1 MFNKK
6 LLSITLCFSIIIL
19 QCSKAKVPE
28 ICVSNAKA
36 SFEKLKAKDIEGF
49 KNFLP
54 DNQKKAHEEFLGDH
68 NKFFRTVSDYKLFE
82 DKFEY
87 REGKYFV
94 LTQFSYPENSYG
106 AFFIALDPSSGKCNV
121 DLNATIMMEKKLHGD
136 TIFAI
141 FMRDDKTAKDQKLP
155 PDVDPTKIIT
165 EKK

>member
-6 LLSITLCFSIIIL
+6 LLSITLCFSIFIL

-49 KNFLP
+49 KSFLP
-54 DNQKKAHEEFLGDH
+54 ENQKKSHAEFLDEH
-68 NKFFRTVSDYKLFE
+68 NMFFRTISDYKLFE

-94 LTQFSYPENSYG
+94 LTQFLFPKNSHG
-106 AFFIALDPSSGKCNV
+106 SFFIALNPSHEHCFI
-121 DLNATIMMEKKLHGD
+121 DLEATIAMEKKLHND
-136 TIFAI
+136 SMFVI
-141 FMRDDKTAKDQKLP
+141 FMKDEKFTKDQKLP
-155 PDVDPTKIIT
+155 PDVDPLKIAT